1 MEIILSEKDLTNA
14 VKLYMAHSG
23 VVRTVTSVEFARKLK
38 GDDAGISVAM
48 ELSDVDLTPEM
59 LAELALTQQQARGL
73 NAAGT
78 TGSPNSAIVLGKGKA
93 AKSTSSAGLS
103 PGKPAEHPS
112 DADTDEE
119 LGAASVEV
127 ADANPGSA
135 EDPFG
140 DFTDD
145 ADPAE
150 SGEESAETETETEID
165 AEAKA
170 IAEELEATDESTL
183 GNDVPEGSPFSTDEV
198 AESISEEDDI
208 GGVDFNA
215 PEPKAEDDPFGDID
229 DDDDDDAPVV
239 PAGEE
244 VKPAA
249 AADDAE
255 DIFG

>member
-23 VVRTVTSVEFARKLK
+23 VIRTVTSVEFARKLK

-93 AKSTSSAGLS
+93 AKSAASAGLKAPETAPETATAVS
-103 PGKPAEHPS
+103 VETA
-112 DADTDEE
+112 DADDDDE
-119 LGAASVEV
+119 A
-127 ADANPGSA
+127 
-135 EDPFG
+135 DPFG
-140 DFTDD
+140 DFTDG
-145 ADPAE
+145 ADPDE
-150 SGEESAETETETEID
+150 PGEQSGDTEID
-165 AEAKA
+165 VEAKA
-170 IAEELEATDESTL
+170 IAEELEVADESTL
-183 GNDVPEGSPFSTDEV
+183 GNDVPEGSPFATGED
-198 AESISEEDDI
+198 AESISEDADDVD
-208 GGVDFNA
+208 GVDFNA
-215 PEPKAEDDPFGDID
+215 PAPKAEDDPFGDM

-239 PAGEE
+239 AAGEE
-244 VKPAA
+244 VKPDGSGSGG
-249 AADDAE
+249 AADEAE

>member
-23 VVRTVTSVEFARKLK
+23 VIRTVTSVEFARKLK

-93 AKSTSSAGLS
+93 AKSASSAGLS
-103 PGKPAEHPS
+103 PGKPAEHPV
-112 DADTDEE
+112 DEE
-119 LGAASVEV
+119 I
-127 ADANPGSA
+127 ADANPGTA

-140 DFTDD
+140 DFVDG

-150 SGEESAETETETEID
+150 AEAETETEID

-170 IAEELEATDESTL
+170 IAEELEVADESTL
-183 GNDVPEGSPFSTDEV
+183 GNDVPDGSPFATGED
-198 AESISEEDDI
+198 AESISEDADDVD
-208 GGVDFNA
+208 GVDFNA
-215 PEPKAEDDPFGDID
+215 PAPKAEDDPFGDM

-239 PAGEE
+239 AAGEE
-244 VKPAA
+244 VKPDDSGSGGAA
-249 AADDAE
+249 AADEAE